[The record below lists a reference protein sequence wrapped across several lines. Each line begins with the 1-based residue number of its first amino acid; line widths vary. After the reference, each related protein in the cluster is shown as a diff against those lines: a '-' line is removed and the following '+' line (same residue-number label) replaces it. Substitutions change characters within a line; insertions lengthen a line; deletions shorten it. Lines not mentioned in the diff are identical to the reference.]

1 MWVKIIKCSFSNFI
15 WNNLIYNLI
24 SRAEQSQMASQKI
37 KLECPFDLE
46 TVFTLQYSTE
56 GLKGVLEW
64 IIENLGNLNTT
75 VGDLDKKLAAKI
87 AQIDK

>member
-1 MWVKIIKCSFSNFI
+1 
-15 WNNLIYNLI
+15 
-24 SRAEQSQMASQKI
+24 MASQKI

-64 IIENLGNLNTT
+64 IIEHLGNLNTT

>member
-1 MWVKIIKCSFSNFI
+1 MKFALKLKIMTEEKEKSG
-15 WNNLIYNLI
+15 
-24 SRAEQSQMASQKI
+24 SRLVFK

-75 VGDLDKKLAAKI
+75 VGDLDKRLAAKI